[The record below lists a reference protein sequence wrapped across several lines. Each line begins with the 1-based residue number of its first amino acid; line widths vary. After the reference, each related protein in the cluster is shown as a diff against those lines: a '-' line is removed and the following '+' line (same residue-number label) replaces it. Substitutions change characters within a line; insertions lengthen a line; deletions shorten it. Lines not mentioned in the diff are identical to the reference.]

1 MIRQH
6 AKNNHPPYRYHA
18 PASRNAG
25 ALPKNCRAGAM
36 VGRGIEA
43 ACCFFVLAR
52 YLLFKQGYRFHM
64 TCLWKHIHY
73 SSFNQFITQFV
84 NQDSRITGER

>member
-1 MIRQH
+1 MIRQFW
-6 AKNNHPPYRYHA
+6 KVR
-18 PASRNAG
+18 SERLWIVSK
-25 ALPKNCRAGAM
+25 ALCSTKQHVALM

-73 SSFNQFITQFV
+73 SGFNQFITQFV
-84 NQDSRITGER
+84 NQDSGITGER